1 MAAKK
6 KTRRSRSLRGTPS
19 EHLEHATYR
28 LRSVTSARIDRMT
41 CGEIGKAL
49 FTVGTIMAHASEA
62 DRGSATGRKLYA
74 MASARRDQVFARA
87 KSCGIFQR

>member
-19 EHLEHATYR
+19 EHLEHATYELKHLTR
-28 LRSVTSARIDRMT
+28 ERVERMT
-41 CGEIGKAL
+41 CNEVGMAL
-49 FTVGTIMAHASEA
+49 FDAGRIIANANAA
-62 DRGSATGRKLYA
+62 DDGSPTGRKLFA

-87 KSCGIFQR
+87 KACGIFRR